1 MPVLVGAAAALF
13 RTAHPWGLLCIRLP
27 CRDLALRQR
36 ASASDGDFVCTVW
49 TYERN
54 RGLSRRGERRL
65 AGLLAR
71 IFARRF
77 CLQQRRNG
85 PSPFPLREG

>member
-1 MPVLVGAAAALF
+1 MPALAGAAAALV
-13 RTAHPWGLLCIRLP
+13 
-27 CRDLALRQR
+27 
-36 ASASDGDFVCTVW
+36 SDGASLGAFMYPTAVSGLCAPAASLSVRW
-49 TYERN
+49 RFCLYGVTYERN